1 MSWSLPVF
9 LAQDRIIAIGKIEAN
24 MSDISSI
31 IGNCH
36 GSLTESAIQIIKNS
50 GIETIGGFVNA
61 DIVFASLNL
70 LFISIIL
77 NFKCIKYI
85 TFKMVINAKSYNNY

>member
-1 MSWSLPVF
+1 MSSVF
-9 LAQDRIIAIGKIEAN
+9 YSYHSFLSRPSNITIAAIA
-24 MSDISSI
+24 
-31 IGNCH
+31 
-36 GSLTESAIQIIKNS
+36 TIQIIKNS